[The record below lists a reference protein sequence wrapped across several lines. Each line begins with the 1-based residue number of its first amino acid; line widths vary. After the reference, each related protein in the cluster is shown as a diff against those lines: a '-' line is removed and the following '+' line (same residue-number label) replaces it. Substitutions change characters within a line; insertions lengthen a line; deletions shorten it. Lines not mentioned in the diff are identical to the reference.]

1 MKRVISRVSAG
12 LVVVGFVHR
21 TRTQQRFA
29 AAAEIEEIVVTA
41 QKRESKLQETPIAI
55 TAITQEQIR

>member
-1 MKRVISRVSAG
+1 MRAQARASSYSGCA
-12 LVVVGFVHR
+12 LDR
-21 TRTQQRFA
+21 TRLSFA
-29 AAAEIEEIVVTA
+29 AEAQIEEIVVTA